1 MKKVSIIIPTY
12 NEEGNVEEIYVRVKH
27 IFETNLSAYDYEII
41 YIDNNSQDNTRQII
55 RGICLNDGKVK
66 AIFNA
71 NNFGFTRSTYYGLI
85 QGNGDC
91 TVLLF
96 ADMQDPPEL
105 IVDFV
110 KAWEEG
116 SQVVVGI
123 KNKSKENKLMYFIRK
138 IYYRFIYRISNVQ
151 QIEQFTGFGLYDA
164 SFIKILRNLEDSVPY
179 LRGIVAEFS
188 SNYKKIFYTQEKR
201 KKGKSKFNFWNLY
214 DTAMLGITS
223 YSKVIMRMSTV
234 VGFGLSII
242 CFIMAI
248 VTLIIKL
255 VNWDQY
261 QVGMAGAL
269 VGCFFMGAVILF
281 FLGIQGEYI
290 LNMNTRIMK
299 RPLVVVAE
307 KINFEEDDQ
316 R

>member
-1 MKKVSIIIPTY
+1 MKKVSIVIPTY
-12 NEEGNVEEIYVRVKH
+12 NEEENIEAVYARVKR
-27 IFETNLSAYDYEII
+27 IFETDLAAYDYEII
-41 YIDNNSQDNTRQII
+41 YIDNNSQDKSRQII
-55 RGICLNDGKVK
+55 RGVCLKDAKVK

-71 NNFGFTRSTYYGLI
+71 NNFGFTRSTYYGLC

-105 IVDFV
+105 ITDFV

-116 SQVVVGI
+116 NQVVVGI
-123 KNKSKENKLMYFIRK
+123 KNRSKENRLMYFIRE
-138 IYYRFIYRISNVQ
+138 IYYRFIYKISNVK

-188 SNYKKIFYTQEKR
+188 SNYKKVFYTQEKR
-201 KKGKSKFNFWNLY
+201 KRGKSSFNFWNLY

-234 VGFGLSII
+234 MGFGLSIVCLAI
-242 CFIMAI
+242 AI
-248 VTLIIKL
+248 VTFIIKL
-255 VNWDQY
+255 VHWNQY
-261 QVGMAGAL
+261 QVGMAGMM
-269 VGCFFMGAVILF
+269 VGCFFMGAVTLF

-290 LNMNTRIMK
+290 LNMNDRIMK

-307 KINFEEDDQ
+307 KIGFDDEEN
-316 R
+316 